1 MNTSWLVIWL
11 IMLIIFVV
19 IELITTGITSVWMAV
34 AAGVAAVCAAMNVPV
49 WLQFVIF
56 AGVSFLLFAFVRPR
70 VKRGYDLKK
79 RRNREQTLV
88 GERGLVI
95 SEVDNLKRIGLVRVR
110 GREWNARCHE
120 NGVVLTEGT
129 VVRITEVFEDIVVVR
144 PDDSIVNM
152 DVRDSE
158 ARLDPDRF

>member
-19 IELITTGITSVWMAV
+19 IEIITMGITSVWMAV
-34 AAGVAAVCAAMNVPV
+34 ASAVAAFCAAMNVPV
-49 WLQFVIF
+49 WLQFIIF
-56 AGVSFLLFAFVRPR
+56 AAVTFLLFAFVRPR
-70 VKRGYDLKK
+70 VKRNYDLKR

-95 SEVDNLKRIGLVRVR
+95 SEVDNLKRIGLVRIR

-120 NGVVLTEGT
+120 NGVVLPEGT
-129 VVRITEVFEDIVVVR
+129 VVRITEVIEDMVIVR

-158 ARLDPDRF
+158 ARLDPDKF

>member
-19 IELITTGITSVWMAV
+19 IEIITTGITSVWMAV
-34 AAGVAAVCAAMNVPV
+34 ASGVAAVCAAMSAPV
-49 WLQFVIF
+49 WLQFVVF
-56 AGVSFLLFAFVRPR
+56 AGVSFILFAFVRPR
-70 VKRGYDLKK
+70 VKRSYDLKR
-79 RRNREQTLV
+79 RRNREQSLV

-95 SEVDNLKRIGLVRVR
+95 SEVDNLKRIGLVRIR
-110 GREWNARCHE
+110 GREWNARCNE
-120 NGVVLTEGT
+120 NGIVLPEGT
-129 VVRITEVFEDIVVVR
+129 VVRIIEVIEDMVIVR

-158 ARLDPDRF
+158 ARLDPEKF

>member
-34 AAGVAAVCAAMNVPV
+34 ASAVAAFCAAMNVPV
-49 WLQFVIF
+49 WLQFVVF
-56 AGVSFLLFAFVRPR
+56 VGVTFILFAFVRPR
-70 VKRGYDLKK
+70 VKRDYDLKK

-95 SEVDNLKRIGLVRVR
+95 SEVDNLKRIGLVRIR

-120 NGVVLTEGT
+120 NGVVLPEGT
-129 VVRITEVFEDIVVVR
+129 VVRIIEVVEDMVIVR
-144 PDDSIVNM
+144 PDNSIVNM

-158 ARLDPDRF
+158 ARLDPDKF